1 MNKKF
6 KNSLKSMIIGVIGL
20 CLVNVLSAQKVITGI
35 LKDAQTGEPLIG
47 ANVVSKENS
56 SSGTISDFD
65 GAYSYEVDPGTTTLV
80 FSYAGYTSVEELING
95 RSVID
100 VNLAP
105 GQILEDVVIIGYGT
119 VKREDATG
127 SVQSVSSSSF
137 NRGAITSPQEL
148 LAGKVAGVAITTGGG
163 PDEGAQIR
171 VRGQSSLSASN
182 DPLIVIDG
190 IPVENGSVSG
200 NRNPLN
206 VINPNDIESMTVLK
220 DASAT
225 AIYGSRASA
234 GVILITTKKGTLGA
248 KLKIGYSGNY
258 SLGTTANRVDVLK
271 ADEYRSLVEA
281 TYPVGSPARALMGT
295 YSTDWQNEIYRTAH
309 AQDHNVNISG
319 STASIPY
326 RASLG
331 FTTKEGLLKTDKFQR
346 YSFGLNVSP
355 KLLDNTLQLNLGL
368 KGMLNNNQ
376 FAERGAI
383 GSALSW
389 DPTQTPLNEASVYSG
404 YTTWL
409 DANTGFPNGLAP
421 ANPLALLNLR
431 NDQSD
436 VSRYIGNVSADYRF
450 KFLPNL
456 RANLNLGYDRSF
468 GEGSL
473 FIPGGNK
480 VAFSFQKDFGGG
492 VNNTYSQERTNSVIE
507 FYLNYKKDIK
517 DNDFDL
523 MGGYSWQ
530 KFYRENSF
538 RNSDAAGTTA
548 FVLERNNIGEE
559 LFLVSLF
566 TRLNYSFKD
575 RYLLT
580 LSLRSDGTS
589 RFSPDTRWGLFP
601 AAALAVKMI
610 ENNKDYFNNVKLR
623 LGWGVTGQQDIG
635 SPYVYQPIYQQSL
648 FNAAYQ
654 FGNSFINTYRPN
666 GYDYNIKW
674 EETTTYN
681 LGLDY
686 SIMKDKL
693 SGTLDVYQRNTKD
706 LLNYIPVP
714 AGTNLTN
721 FINTNIGNMVNKGVE
736 LGLNFA
742 AIKNST
748 ASWDIS
754 FNAAYN
760 TNEVTKLTATDDP
773 NYDGVPTGNIAG
785 GVGSTIQRH
794 RVGFAPASFF
804 VFEQLYDENGKVLEG
819 QFKDRNGDGTVD
831 DLDKYLFKKPAADV
845 ILGLTSNFKYR
856 NLDFSFAG
864 RANLG
869 NYVYNNVATDMG
881 YIQRLYHPTNYLQ
894 NIHTS
899 GLDNNFLQQRNLTFS
914 DYFVTEASFFRMDHI
929 TLGYSFD
936 KLIGNYL
943 RIYTTVQNPFVI
955 TKYKGLDPE
964 LGNGI
969 DNNVYPRTRTFL
981 FGLSVDF

>member
-1 MNKKF
+1 M
-6 KNSLKSMIIGVIGL
+6 
-20 CLVNVLSAQKVITGI
+20 
-35 LKDAQTGEPLIG
+35 
-47 ANVVSKENS
+47 
-56 SSGTISDFD
+56 
-65 GAYSYEVDPGTTTLV
+65 
-80 FSYAGYTSVEELING
+80 
-95 RSVID
+95 
-100 VNLAP
+100 
-105 GQILEDVVIIGYGT
+105 
-119 VKREDATG
+119 
-127 SVQSVSSSSF
+127 
-137 NRGAITSPQEL
+137 
-148 LAGKVAGVAITTGGG
+148 
-163 PDEGAQIR
+163 
-171 VRGQSSLSASN
+171 
-182 DPLIVIDG
+182 
-190 IPVENGSVSG
+190 
-200 NRNPLN
+200 
-206 VINPNDIESMTVLK
+206 
-220 DASAT
+220 
-225 AIYGSRASA
+225 
-234 GVILITTKKGTLGA
+234 
-248 KLKIGYSGNY
+248 
-258 SLGTTANRVDVLK
+258 
-271 ADEYRSLVEA
+271 
-281 TYPVGSPARALMGT
+281 
-295 YSTDWQNEIYRTAH
+295 
-309 AQDHNVNISG
+309 
-319 STASIPY
+319 
-326 RASLG
+326 
-331 FTTKEGLLKTDKFQR
+331 
-346 YSFGLNVSP
+346 
-355 KLLDNTLQLNLGL
+355 
-368 KGMLNNNQ
+368 
-376 FAERGAI
+376 
-383 GSALSW
+383 
-389 DPTQTPLNEASVYSG
+389 
-404 YTTWL
+404 
-409 DANTGFPNGLAP
+409 
-421 ANPLALLNLR
+421 
-431 NDQSD
+431 
-436 VSRYIGNVSADYRF
+436 
-450 KFLPNL
+450 
-456 RANLNLGYDRSF
+456 
-468 GEGSL
+468 
-473 FIPGGNK
+473 
-480 VAFSFQKDFGGG
+480 
-492 VNNTYSQERTNSVIE
+492 NNTYSQERTNSVIE

-914 DYFVTEASFFRMDHI
+914 DYFVTEASFFQNGPH
-929 TLGYSFD
+929 
-936 KLIGNYL
+936 
-943 RIYTTVQNPFVI
+943 YTWVQF
-955 TKYKGLDPE
+955 
-964 LGNGI
+964 
-969 DNNVYPRTRTFL
+969 
-981 FGLSVDF
+981 

>member
-480 VAFSFQKDFGGG
+480 VAFFFSK
-492 VNNTYSQERTNSVIE
+492 
-507 FYLNYKKDIK
+507 
-517 DNDFDL
+517 
-523 MGGYSWQ
+523 
-530 KFYRENSF
+530 
-538 RNSDAAGTTA
+538 
-548 FVLERNNIGEE
+548 
-559 LFLVSLF
+559 
-566 TRLNYSFKD
+566 
-575 RYLLT
+575 
-580 LSLRSDGTS
+580 
-589 RFSPDTRWGLFP
+589 RFWRRC
-601 AAALAVKMI
+601 
-610 ENNKDYFNNVKLR
+610 E
-623 LGWGVTGQQDIG
+623 
-635 SPYVYQPIYQQSL
+635 
-648 FNAAYQ
+648 
-654 FGNSFINTYRPN
+654 
-666 GYDYNIKW
+666 
-674 EETTTYN
+674 
-681 LGLDY
+681 
-686 SIMKDKL
+686 
-693 SGTLDVYQRNTKD
+693 
-706 LLNYIPVP
+706 
-714 AGTNLTN
+714 
-721 FINTNIGNMVNKGVE
+721 
-736 LGLNFA
+736 
-742 AIKNST
+742 
-748 ASWDIS
+748 
-754 FNAAYN
+754 
-760 TNEVTKLTATDDP
+760 
-773 NYDGVPTGNIAG
+773 
-785 GVGSTIQRH
+785 
-794 RVGFAPASFF
+794 
-804 VFEQLYDENGKVLEG
+804 
-819 QFKDRNGDGTVD
+819 
-831 DLDKYLFKKPAADV
+831 
-845 ILGLTSNFKYR
+845 
-856 NLDFSFAG
+856 
-864 RANLG
+864 
-869 NYVYNNVATDMG
+869 
-881 YIQRLYHPTNYLQ
+881 
-894 NIHTS
+894 
-899 GLDNNFLQQRNLTFS
+899 
-914 DYFVTEASFFRMDHI
+914 
-929 TLGYSFD
+929 
-936 KLIGNYL
+936 
-943 RIYTTVQNPFVI
+943 
-955 TKYKGLDPE
+955 
-964 LGNGI
+964 
-969 DNNVYPRTRTFL
+969 
-981 FGLSVDF
+981 